1 MKRSNLGNDDIASVA
16 LPRGHAA
23 STRAS

>member
-1 MKRSNLGNDDIASVA
+1 MKRLNLGNDDIASIA